1 MTLQMPSKQFFL
13 MNCSKKHGKFFDPTT
28 SGKNICLQ
36 KNGVI
41 IIFILNMKIRKHQ
54 QYGKRLSDN
63 QAILKAGHYCLT
75 TTYFHV
81 LKSDMKNLC
90 TQLLF

>member
-1 MTLQMPSKQFFL
+1 MPSKQFFL

-41 IIFILNMKIRKHQ
+41 IIFILNMKIRKH
-54 QYGKRLSDN
+54 
-63 QAILKAGHYCLT
+63 
-75 TTYFHV
+75 
-81 LKSDMKNLC
+81 
-90 TQLLF
+90 